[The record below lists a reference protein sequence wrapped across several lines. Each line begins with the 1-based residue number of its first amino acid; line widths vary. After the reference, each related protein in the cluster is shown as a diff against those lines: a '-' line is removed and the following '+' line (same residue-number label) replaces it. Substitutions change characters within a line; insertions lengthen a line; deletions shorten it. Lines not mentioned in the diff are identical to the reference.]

1 VPEADEAADIEE
13 VQDWAAELNALQAR
27 VAGPGSLG
35 RSHAG
40 GCWPTCALAGQPGSQ
55 ERLAVGR
62 ILESAPRMG

>member
-13 VQDWAAELNALQAR
+13 VQDWAAELNAR

-40 GCWPTCALAGQPGSQ
+40 GCWPTCAVAGQPGSQ
-55 ERLAVGR
+55 ERLAAGR
-62 ILESAPRMG
+62 ILESALRMG